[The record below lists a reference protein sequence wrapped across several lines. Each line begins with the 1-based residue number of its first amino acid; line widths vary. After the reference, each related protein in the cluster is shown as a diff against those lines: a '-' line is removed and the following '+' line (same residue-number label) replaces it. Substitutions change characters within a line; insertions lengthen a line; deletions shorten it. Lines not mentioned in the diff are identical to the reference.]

1 MSQVYIGVD
10 ISKHWIDISHPVHG
24 CARHAMDDLDGFA
37 AQARAE
43 QAIVIF
49 EATGRHDRPLA
60 LALRTAGARFVRLTP
75 TAPKDLARVL
85 GIKAKSDRADA
96 VLLRRYGELLQPA
109 PQDAAPQD
117 TAALRE
123 YIVRRRQ
130 LVSLRQIERTRA
142 AEHMPAQVAAS
153 GARVIALLS
162 DEIAA
167 IDALIAAEIK
177 RSEMLS
183 RKARRLQTAPGVGP
197 VTAATLLAELPELG
211 QLNARKLAALAG
223 LAPMDND
230 SGQRRGRRRIKGGRC
245 TVRRALYSAGM
256 HASRGA
262 GALRPFRDTL
272 VERGKPPKVA
282 ITAAAR
288 KLLTILNAMI
298 RDQKDFSYTT

>member
-10 ISKHWIDISHPVHG
+10 ISKNWIDISHPVHG
-24 CARHAMDDLDGFA
+24 STRHTMDDLDGFA
-37 AQARAE
+37 ACASAE

-49 EATGRHDRPLA
+49 EATGRYDRPLA

-117 TAALRE
+117 TATLRE

-142 AEHMPAQVAAS
+142 AEHIPAQIAAS
-153 GARVIALLS
+153 GQRIIAVLS

-167 IDALIAAEIK
+167 IDTLIAAEIK
-177 RSEMLS
+177 RSEPLA

-211 QLNARKLAALAG
+211 QLNAHKLAALTG
-223 LAPMDND
+223 LAPMDNE
-230 SGQRRGRRRIKGGRC
+230 SGQWHGRRRIKGGRS
-245 TVRRALYSAGM
+245 TVRRVLYSAGM

-262 GALRPFRDTL
+262 GALRPFRDNL
-272 VERGKPPKVA
+272 IGRGKPTKVA

-298 RDQKDFSYTT
+298 RDEKDFSYPT